1 MQSKK
6 LILFL
11 GLLVVVVGAAA
22 YLAGRM
28 LNGNV
33 GPLGLGMPI
42 GNGGMISISV
52 QVTPA
57 SELPTRK
64 ADVMGLFAERKDNSI
79 IVSELSMEAGGKGV
93 VVQSSGAGAG
103 DGEPSLSGPKA
114 DGPKKEVVVTGD
126 TIIYLENTDMG
137 EPKPGENKV
146 VQQTVKEGTLEDLTS
161 QSFVTVW
168 GRKSG
173 DRIIAEILFIS
184 NPVIFKRP

>member
-64 ADVMGLFAERKDNSI
+64 ADVMGLFVDRKDNSI
-79 IVSELSMEAGGKGV
+79 IVSGNWSDEVAEKASWSKAAGLEQEMENRPSPDRKQMDPKRGGGHRRY
-93 VVQSSGAGAG
+93 
-103 DGEPSLSGPKA
+103 DHL
-114 DGPKKEVVVTGD
+114 
-126 TIIYLENTDMG
+126 
-137 EPKPGENKV
+137 PGKYRY
-146 VQQTVKEGTLEDLTS
+146 G
-161 QSFVTVW
+161 
-168 GRKSG
+168 
-173 DRIIAEILFIS
+173 
-184 NPVIFKRP
+184 